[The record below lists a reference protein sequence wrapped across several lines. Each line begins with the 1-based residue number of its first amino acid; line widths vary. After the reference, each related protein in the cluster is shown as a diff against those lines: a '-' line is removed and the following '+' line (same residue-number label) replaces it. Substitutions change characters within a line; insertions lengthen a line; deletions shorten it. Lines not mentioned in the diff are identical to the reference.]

1 MSDAGEGLVD
11 AEARLSERMF
21 ERELERRASA
31 ARRLAPAEVE
41 RNRQIESLRLA
52 RAEMERQQALTNH
65 TGRRAQIEAA
75 LAEIDR
81 RVAAVSHPTA
91 A

>member
-11 AEARLSERMF
+11 ADARLQERMF

-31 ARRLAPAEVE
+31 ARRLTPAEVE
-41 RNRQIESLRLA
+41 CNRQLESLRLA
-52 RAEMERQQALTNH
+52 RAEMERQQASTNH
-65 TGRRAQIEAA
+65 AARRAQIDAA
-75 LAEIDR
+75 ITEIDR
-81 RVAAVSHPTA
+81 RIALVSTPTA